1 MKDKIKIYIIHYS
14 KLSERKEY
22 MNQILDNLNI
32 DFEFIEKFDKETLKE
47 IDLSKYY
54 DDNEENFNNKV
65 KLWGERANKYSR
77 MSDSEISCTLKH
89 LEALRLINE
98 GSHEY
103 NLILEDD
110 VIPQYKNLIH
120 EINKLIDN
128 KNKWDVL
135 LIGEG
140 MGKRFRNDKIGIRRR
155 IPFKK
160 SFKVKHPAT
169 NCLEAYIVK
178 KSVVQ
183 KILKGLLPVTMACDW
198 EFAYQFYIKNMN
210 IYWSKKSIFIQ
221 GSKDGTYKSA
231 IR

>member
-1 MKDKIKIYIIHYS
+1 
-14 KLSERKEY
+14 

-120 EINKLIDN
+120 EINKLIDY

-140 MGKRFRNDKIGIRRR
+140 MGKD
-155 IPFKK
+155 
-160 SFKVKHPAT
+160 
-169 NCLEAYIVK
+169 
-178 KSVVQ
+178 
-183 KILKGLLPVTMACDW
+183 LKMT
-198 EFAYQFYIKNMN
+198 K
-210 IYWSKKSIFIQ
+210 
-221 GSKDGTYKSA
+221 
-231 IR
+231 

>member
-1 MKDKIKIYIIHYS
+1 MKNKLKIYIIHYS

-22 MNQILDNLNI
+22 INQILDKLNI

-54 DDNEENFNNKV
+54 DDNEKNFNNKV

-89 LEALRLINE
+89 IEALRLINE
-98 GSHEY
+98 GDHEY

-110 VIPQYKNLIH
+110 VIPQSKNLIN
-120 EINKLIDN
+120 EINKLIDD

-140 MGKRFRNDKIGIRRR
+140 MGKGFRNDKIGTKRM

-198 EFAYQFYIKNMN
+198 EFAYQFYKENMN